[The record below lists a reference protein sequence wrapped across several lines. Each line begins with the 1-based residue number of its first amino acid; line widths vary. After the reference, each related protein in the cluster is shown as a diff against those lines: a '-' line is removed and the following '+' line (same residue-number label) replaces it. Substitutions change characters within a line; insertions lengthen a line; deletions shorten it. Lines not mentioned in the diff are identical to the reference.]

1 MHLTFERSLH
11 NSLNKATMILLLV
24 TLTGVQPGQSGSMTI
39 TFQVWDFQT
48 AEPLPS
54 SIVLLTGGAVLNQT
68 TNEAGNTTITLPF
81 GSYTI
86 TVSKSQCSKI
96 GPQPFTVDETTPSF
110 VIAKLQCPSVGSPPF
125 VNPHVQTD
133 KSEYQIGQVISWTTT
148 GFAPG
153 AYVQPCIGDLCGGV
167 VQSNRSG
174 IAQGTFAVD
183 ARVNAGNQT
192 LTATDITSDAS
203 AQIQILVLV

>member
-1 MHLTFERSLH
+1 MH
-11 NSLNKATMILLLV
+11 KAAVILLLA
-24 TLTGVQPGQSGSMTI
+24 TFMGVHPNQSGSMII
-39 TFQVWDFQT
+39 TFQVWNFQT
-48 AEPLPS
+48 AEPLPA
-54 SIVLLTGGAVLNQT
+54 SIVLLTGATVLNQT
-68 TNEAGNTTITLPF
+68 TNEAGNTTITVPF

-96 GPQPFTVDETTPSF
+96 GPQSFTVDETTPSF
-110 VIAKLQCPSVGSPPF
+110 VIAKLQCPPAGAPPF

-133 KSEYQIGQVISWTTT
+133 KSQYQAGEAIGWTTT

-153 AYVQPCIGDLCGGV
+153 AYVQPCVGELCGGI

-183 ARVNAGNQT
+183 ARVTIGNQT
-192 LTATDITSDAS
+192 LTVTDITTNA
-203 AQIQILVLV
+203 ATQIQILILV